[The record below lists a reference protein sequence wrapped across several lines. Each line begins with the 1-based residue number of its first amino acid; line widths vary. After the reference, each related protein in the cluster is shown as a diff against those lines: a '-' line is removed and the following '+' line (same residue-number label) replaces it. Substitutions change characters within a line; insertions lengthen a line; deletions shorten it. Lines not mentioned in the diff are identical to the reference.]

1 MSGFK
6 YREDLQTGHTSSKDV
21 VSKSW
26 GPQCMSSKAGVY
38 RLHPHGGP
46 WPREREA

>member
-6 YREDLQTGHTSSKDV
+6 YREDLQTGHTSNKDV

-26 GPQCMSSKAGVY
+26 GSESINSKGAAY
-38 RLHPHGGP
+38 RLHPHGEP